1 MRSILKK
8 LRSFVNSHNGY
19 ILLAILIVIILK

>member
-8 LRSFVNSHNGY
+8 LRSFVNSHDGY
-19 ILLAILIVIILK
+19 ILLAILVVLILK